1 MTVPTG
7 TLKLASTNVVQVARL
22 KDKLTG
28 LYLSTATGSLSLYD
42 DVGSPVTGAQNLAMP
57 YTAGV
62 GSNPGFYRGV
72 IPSTV
77 ALVDGTVYDAR
88 ATLTAADGS
97 VRLFHIALTAELG

>member
-7 TLKLASTNVVQVARL
+7 TLKLGSTNVGQIARF

-42 DVGSPVTGAQNLAMP
+42 DLGAPVTGAQNLAMP
-57 YTAGV
+57 YTAGTP
-62 GSNPGFYRGV
+62 SGFYRGV

-77 ALVDGTVYDAR
+77 VLVDGTVYDAR

-97 VRLFHIALTAELG
+97 VRLFHIDLTAERG